1 MVPEPAGLL
10 AAALGAALGGAV
22 LLLLS
27 ALRGTV
33 HDPAA
38 PPTRAARWLAAARQP
53 AAGFRVLAGAAV
65 AAVVV
70 LLTGW
75 PVAGF
80 GLGLLTAAW
89 PAMFGGNRAEQH
101 AISRLEALVGWTE
114 QMHDTITGHIGLE
127 QAIATTA
134 EQTAP
139 EIREPMERL
148 LGRLRANLP
157 LDRVLLDLARDIG
170 DPESADR
177 IIAAL
182 ILNAR
187 NRGHGLAGVLAQLTA
202 TGRETLALRRKAAA
216 KRAAE
221 RHACKLVVG
230 ITLGLAT
237 FLVVF
242 APIFIH
248 PYRGSTGQLMLAI
261 VVGLFAAAFAVMRKL
276 STPARVL
283 PFLPRGDAQLT
294 ERDYAVISALTA
306 PNGTLPGV
314 RR

>member
-1 MVPEPAGLL
+1 V
-10 AAALGAALGGAV
+10 GGAV
-22 LLLLS
+22 LLL
-27 ALRGTV
+27 AQ
-33 HDPAA
+33 
-38 PPTRAARWLAAARQP
+38 RAARHGARPGGAADPGGPVVGRRPAAR
-53 AAGFRVLAGAAV
+53 GWFRVLAGASAT
-65 AAVVV
+65 AVVV

-187 NRGHGLAGVLAQLTA
+187 NRGHGLAGGAGAADRDRPGDARAAPQ
-202 TGRETLALRRKAAA
+202 GRREAGRGAARLQADGGHHGSGWPRSWWCSPRSSSTPTAAA
-216 KRAAE
+216 
-221 RHACKLVVG
+221 
-230 ITLGLAT
+230 
-237 FLVVF
+237 
-242 APIFIH
+242 P
-248 PYRGSTGQLMLAI
+248 GS
-261 VVGLFAAAFAVMRKL
+261 
-276 STPARVL
+276 
-283 PFLPRGDAQLT
+283 
-294 ERDYAVISALTA
+294 
-306 PNGTLPGV
+306 
-314 RR
+314 